1 MIVEPKEFFIK
12 DISYS
17 IRSALETDAKNL
29 SELRLQIDGETENF
43 DREKGED
50 FIDEFGF
57 KKIIRDDT
65 NNNHNLFLVAE
76 VNHTVVGFIRAVG
89 NNLKRTSHR
98 VEFGIGVSKE
108 FWGYGIGK
116 NLLIELI
123 QWADQ
128 TGIRK
133 ISLHVLE
140 TNQRAIKL
148 YESLGFKVEGILIDD
163 KLLSDGRYYNTIIMG
178 RINEKN

>member
-12 DISYS
+12 DVKYS

-29 SELRLQIDGETENF
+29 SDLRLQIDGETENF

-50 FIDEFGF
+50 FIDEPGF
-57 KKIIRDDT
+57 MKIIRDDT
-65 NNNHNLFLVAE
+65 NSNHNLFLVAE
-76 VNHTVVGFIRAVG
+76 ANHTVVGFLRAVG

-98 VEFGIGVSKE
+98 VEFGIGVAKE
-108 FWGYGIGK
+108 FWGYGIGQ
-116 NLLIELI
+116 NLLKELI
-123 QWADQ
+123 QWADK
-128 TGIRK
+128 TEIRK

-140 TNQRAIKL
+140 TNQRAMKL

-178 RINEKN
+178 RIKAEN